1 MGNELSKVYYEND
14 EAKKKAL
21 QEKFATETLPN
32 SFKPIEA
39 KLAGNSSGFLVGDA
53 LTWVDLYLVI
63 FAEWFAFNDKK
74 DLFFANFPKIKA
86 HDEKIR
92 ALPKLAEWIAKR
104 PVTAF

>member
-21 QEKFATETLPN
+21 QEKFSTETLPN

-53 LTWVDLYLVI
+53 LTWADLYIVVLS
-63 FAEWFAFNDKK
+63 EWFGDKK
-74 DLFFANFPKIKA
+74 DSLLAHFPKIKA

-104 PVTAF
+104 PVTAM